1 MAATVWGVVEG
12 GRVVPSSALP
22 AGARVEIRLADQ
34 PPDVPEDLRA
44 EFEAWGL
51 ASDNALNLVECL
63 SDRGEAAALDPG
75 HAEPV
80 VVEVMVKVRAL
91 AFREPDG
98 GYSVVVPEID
108 GCVTEGDSIEDVE
121 FMVRDLAE
129 ALLEMKHDEARERVV
144 REMNEPLSPR
154 DRP

>member
-1 MAATVWGVVEG
+1 MATNVWGVVEG

-22 AGARVEIRLADQ
+22 EGARVEIGLADL
-34 PPDVPEDLRA
+34 PPDLPEDA
-44 EFEAWGL
+44 HADSGAWGNAGDD
-51 ASDNALNLVECL
+51 ASNAKRHISRV
-63 SDRGEAAALDPG
+63 GGAAGLTPG
-75 HAEPV
+75 WAEPIV
-80 VVEVMVKVRAL
+80 LEVAVKIRAL
-91 AFREPDG
+91 AFPEPGG

-144 REMNEPLSPR
+144 REINEPLPQGR
-154 DRP
+154 MP

>member
-1 MAATVWGVVEG
+1 MGQITKEHAENIEATVAAVVLE
-12 GRVVPSSALP
+12 
-22 AGARVEIRLADQ
+22 
-34 PPDVPEDLRA
+34 PERA
-44 EFEAWGL
+44 T
-51 ASDNALNLVECL
+51 
-63 SDRGEAAALDPG
+63 
-75 HAEPV
+75 PV

-91 AFREPDG
+91 AFPEPGG

-129 ALLEMKHDEARERVV
+129 TLLEMKHDEARERVV
-144 REMNEPLSPR
+144 REMNEPQSPW